1 LFGLLGVF
9 TGLLLHNNFYINL
22 FAFFIAG
29 GVANPL
35 YSVVIAYTND
45 YLETEDMSSAAG
57 GLVFMSGVGGI
68 IVPVLTGHLMNTFGP
83 EALIFILCTIFFT
96 IIVYG
101 LFRTTRRSALD
112 VDLSTAHVA
121 IMPQATNVAVEI
133 SQEVAIE
140 ESLTP

>member
-1 LFGLLGVF
+1 LLGVF
-9 TGLLLHNNFYINL
+9 TGLLFHNNFYIIL

-29 GVANPL
+29 GVANSL

-45 YLETEDMSSAAG
+45 YLRTEDMSSAAG

-68 IVPVLTGHLMNTFGP
+68 IVPVLTGQLMNTFGP
-83 EALIFILCTIFFT
+83 ESLIFILCTIFFT

-101 LFRTTRRSALD
+101 LYRATRRSALD